1 MCNRISACSIFIILI
16 LLPDREYS
24 VDISGSRYSE
34 SVDTAAFS
42 LNNGEMYR
50 YVTEP
55 VSLPRGRYFLKVN
68 YECAETSTIIYVYN
82 GEKAIQS
89 ISLTAEIIFSP
100 WKHGSADWVI
110 L

>member
-1 MCNRISACSIFIILI
+1 MKKEIKKNKYIIPCAIELVLALFFIILI

-68 YECAETSTIIYVYN
+68 YDVLRHQ
-82 GEKAIQS
+82 QS
-89 ISLTAEIIFSP
+89 YMYIMVR
-100 WKHGSADWVI
+100 KQYRV
-110 L
+110 